1 MKICILYT
9 GQVRIS
15 EIEKNI
21 KFLIDDKNEYFYLL
35 NTWDDQDVSEF
46 KTIFNE
52 SFIKFNERPTDNLV
66 NKISEN
72 SNIIYPHHY
81 STPFYNYT
89 CSLYIKYSSIKFLEE
104 IDIAFDVVVVLR
116 TDTKLW
122 KNISYLYNNLNE
134 NSIYTPIG
142 PTWDITSGD
151 ILYGKNA
158 CSDVIFFGKPE
169 SIKKALTQINN
180 VDATKFNGNYIHPE
194 TSLCNYFKYLNLN
207 IIRCQFDAFLVPRDG
222 NHELIGYNFIL

>member
-9 GQVRIS
+9 GQIRIN

-21 KFLIDDKNEYFYLL
+21 NFLMDDENEYFILL
-35 NTWDDQDVSEF
+35 NTWNDQDVSEF
-46 KTIFNE
+46 KNIFSN
-52 SFIKFNERPTDNLV
+52 SIIKFNERPTDDLV

-72 SNIIYPHHY
+72 ANIVYPNCY
-81 STPFYNYT
+81 INPFYNYT
-89 CSLYIKYSSIKFLEE
+89 CSLYIKYKSIEFLEE
-104 IDIAFDVVVVLR
+104 INIAFDVIVILR

-122 KNISYLYNNLNE
+122 KNISYLYKNIE
-134 NSIYTPIG
+134 DNSIYTPIG
-142 PTWDITSGD
+142 PTFDISGD
-151 ILYGKNA
+151 VLYGQNS

-169 SIKKALTQINN
+169 TIKLALNQINN
-180 VDATKFNGNYIHPE
+180 IDVTKYNGNYIHPE

-207 IIRCQFDAFLVPRDG
+207 IVRCQFDAFLVPRDG